1 MIWPRRTQTCDP
13 KTTVTITI
21 IKTTI
26 TIITVTWTQPIT
38 ITVSKIQSG
47 PADGRSKLKLSVAL
61 SDSMGCIE
69 YIIDVTEVI
78 GEHV

>member
-13 KTTVTITI
+13 KTTVTI

-26 TIITVTWTQPIT
+26 IITITWAKPIT

-61 SDSMGCIE
+61 GDSMGCIE